1 MNLPKTLRWILPKP
15 LRETLRS
22 LRSRVRMWR
31 IGVHRLVKMPGVTY
45 LGSVYGGYA
54 VPVELVRGRIG
65 LSFGA
70 GEDISFEVMLASK
83 FGATIHIYDP
93 TPRAVEYCRGVVSEV
108 DAKWDGQLFIHPYG
122 VWSECKTERF
132 YAPSNPEH
140 VSHSIVNLQDTS
152 EHFDAECL
160 SPEEIL
166 NRLGLEKLP
175 FVKLNI
181 EGAEYE
187 VIKAMFERDIKPD
200 VVCITF
206 DELHSALDEEATDR
220 LRGLIRLF
228 RSENYVPV
236 HVVDCKGTFVRLN
249 CSGKTVADP
258 LPGFLP

>member
-1 MNLPKTLRWILPKP
+1 MF
-15 LRETLRS
+15 
-22 LRSRVRMWR
+22 RSRVRMWR

-54 VPVELVRGRIG
+54 LPVDLVRGGTG

-83 FGATIHIYDP
+83 FGATVHIFDP
-93 TPRAVEYCRGVVSEV
+93 TPRAIEYCRSVVSEF
-108 DAKWDGQLFIHPYG
+108 DAMGDGQLFIHPYG

-140 VSHSIVNLQDTS
+140 VSHSIVNLQNTS

-166 NRLGLEKLP
+166 NRLDLEKLP

-187 VIKAMFERDIKPD
+187 VMKAMFESNIKPD

-206 DELHSALDEEATDR
+206 DELHSTPDGKAAER
-220 LRGLIRLF
+220 LRGLIGRF
-228 RSENYVPV
+228 RSEDYVPV
-236 HVVDCKGTFVRLN
+236 HTVDSKVTFVRLN
-249 CSGKTVADP
+249 SNETTGEDQ
-258 LPGFLP
+258 LHGFIP